1 MCTISV
7 SWDGW
12 LYDFDFNQMLDLK
25 VASKSTHISEFV
37 ESDLKIE
44 ILSFNNIVYGCC
56 FGAGSSCQGVVA

>member
-1 MCTISV
+1 LQ
-7 SWDGW
+7 DGW

-44 ILSFNNIVYGCC
+44 ILSFNNIYM
-56 FGAGSSCQGVVA
+56 VAALVREVAVKVL